1 MTGISFATPLAFL
14 LMPLPLLALLLPAA
28 PPTGGRPLDVPET
41 IAARLDG
48 AAGSGSRSLGAATR
62 LVLPALVWLALV
74 IALAG
79 PRAVAPTTALPLS
92 GRDIVLALDL
102 SGSMDRKDF
111 ELDGRPVRRL
121 DALKSVAAEFVRRRA
136 GDRVGLVVF
145 AERAFYAA
153 APSHDVEG
161 VARVV
166 EAATIGIAGRST
178 AIGEGLGLALKR
190 LDASPARSRVVI
202 LLSDGANNAGSV
214 GPSDVAGLARELG
227 IRVHTIAMGRNE
239 LGDAESDSDAVDAA
253 TLRRIADLSGGTAFR
268 VRTTGELEA
277 VTRAIDTLEADGALA
292 PARIVERDLWPWPAG
307 AAFLLAVLAAL
318 GDGVTLPGFHRR
330 AAPGPVR
337 SAATAAAI
345 RGRRA

>member
-1 MTGISFATPLAFL
+1 MTALSLATPLAL
-14 LMPLPLLALLLPAA
+14 LLLPLPLLAFLLPAA
-28 PPTGGRPLDVPET
+28 KPTGGRPLDVPET
-41 IAARLDG
+41 IAARLDS
-48 AAGSGSRSLGAATR
+48 AAGSAANPLGRATR
-62 LVLPALVWLALV
+62 LALPVLVWIALVV
-74 IALAG
+74 ALAG
-79 PRAVAPTTALPLS
+79 PRTVAPTAALPLS
-92 GRDIVLALDL
+92 GRDIVMALDL

-136 GDRVGLVVF
+136 GDRIGLVVF
-145 AERAFYAA
+145 AERAFFAA

-166 EAATIGIAGRST
+166 ETATIGIAGRST

-227 IRVHTIAMGRNE
+227 IRVHTIAMGQAE
-239 LGDAESDSDAVDAA
+239 LGDAGADSDAVDAA
-253 TLRRIADLSGGTAFR
+253 TLRRIAELSGGTAFR
-268 VRTTGELEA
+268 VRTTAELEA
-277 VTRAIDTLEADGALA
+277 VTRAIDALEADGGLA

-307 AAFLLAVLAAL
+307 LAFLLALLIAVGEGLSATAFRRRAPAGSARDGGLAA
-318 GDGVTLPGFHRR
+318 PIRERR
-330 AAPGPVR
+330 A
-337 SAATAAAI
+337 
-345 RGRRA
+345 